1 MSSEKDYRIEKDSL
15 GEIRVPANAL
25 YGAQTQR
32 AVENFPISGLRFP
45 REFIKAIGL
54 IKLAA
59 AEVNLALGLLT
70 EEHVSPIKA
79 AAQEVVDG
87 RWDRDFP
94 IDIFQ
99 TGSGTSTNMNANEVI
114 ANRALQIMGEELGS
128 KKIHPNDHVNMG
140 QSSND
145 VIPACIHLS
154 AYLAVNETLLPALRH
169 LHETLT
175 KRIAD
180 CDDVIKTGR
189 THLMD
194 AMPIRLS
201 QQISG
206 WASQVKHGIERI
218 EAALPRLAELALG
231 GTAVGTGINAH
242 PDFAKQIAAELAKL
256 TNLPLK
262 EAENHFEAQAA
273 QDAAVELSGQL
284 KTVAVSLMKIANDL
298 RWMNSGPQA
307 GLSEIVLP
315 ALQPGSSI
323 MPGKI
328 NPVISEATIMACA
341 HIIGNDSAI
350 TLGGQWGNFE
360 LNVMLPVIAYNLL
373 QSITVLGNVSRVL
386 ADKAVAGF
394 TVNREHIADLVE
406 KNPIMVTALNPVI
419 GYDLAAKI
427 AKRSYAENR
436 RVREVAQEM
445 TNLSAE
451 ELAKLLDPRE
461 LTEGGIKGGG
471 TGG

>member
-1 MSSEKDYRIEKDSL
+1 MSSEYRIEKDSL
-15 GEIRVPANAL
+15 GEVRVPNSAL

-32 AVENFPISGLRFP
+32 AVENFPVSGLRFP
-45 REFIKAIGL
+45 REFIRALGL

-59 AEVNLALGLLT
+59 AEVNLKLGLLD
-70 EEHVSPIKA
+70 EEQVRAIA
-79 AAQEVVDG
+79 EAAQEVADG
-87 RWDRDFP
+87 KWDDHFP

-114 ANRALQIMGEELGS
+114 ANRAIQILGEELGS

-145 VIPACIHLS
+145 VIPSCIHLS
-154 AYLAVNETLLPALRH
+154 AYLAVHEQLLPALRH
-169 LHETLT
+169 LHQTLRERMNDT
-175 KRIAD
+175 
-180 CDDVIKTGR
+180 DDVVKTGR

-206 WASQVKHGIERI
+206 WASQIKHAIERV
-218 EAALPRLAELALG
+218 EAALPRLAELAIG

-242 PDFAKQIAAELAKL
+242 PEFGAMMAERLSEL
-256 TNLPLK
+256 TSLPLK
-262 EAENHFEAQAA
+262 EAENHFEAQAT

-284 KTVAVSLMKIANDL
+284 KTAAVSLMKIANDL

-307 GLSEIVLP
+307 GLAEIVLP

-341 HIIGNDSAI
+341 HVIGNDTAI

-360 LNVMLPVIAYNLL
+360 LNVMLPVIGYNLL
-373 QSITVLGNVSRVL
+373 QSITVLANTCRML

-394 TVNREHIADLVE
+394 TINRELIAELVE

-427 AKRSYAENR
+427 AKTAYATKR
-436 RVREVAQEM
+436 RVKEVAAEM
-445 TNLSAE
+445 TSLTPE
-451 ELAKLLDPRE
+451 ELDRLLDPRD